1 VRLAFKARQMK
12 SRLGVDALVGARG
25 TALEELTPEGHVLVA
40 GEIWQAMA
48 AEHVEKGAQLRVTGH
63 EAYLLRVER
72 G

>member
-1 VRLAFKARQMK
+1 MFQRLTAFAV
-12 SRLGVDALVGARG
+12 LPL
-25 TALEELTPEGHVLVA
+25 LLVA

>member
-1 VRLAFKARQMK
+1 
-12 SRLGVDALVGARG
+12 
-25 TALEELTPEGHVLVA
+25 VLVA